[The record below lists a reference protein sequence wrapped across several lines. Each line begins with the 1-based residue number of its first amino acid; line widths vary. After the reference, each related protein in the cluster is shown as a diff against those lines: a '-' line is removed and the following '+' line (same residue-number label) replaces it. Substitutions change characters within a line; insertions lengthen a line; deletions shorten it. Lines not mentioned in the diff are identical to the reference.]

1 MSAAKMSMKNDLI
14 VKFLKETLQTTQE
27 LIRTAIVLGQ
37 QQERLNRLYSEK
49 DNLES
54 RIRCMIR
61 HGREYL

>member
-14 VKFLKETLQTTQE
+14 VKFLKDTLQTTQE
-27 LIRTAIVLGQ
+27 LIRTAAVLG

-49 DNLES
+49 NNLES